1 MLFVYCIQR
10 KIFLLPFKQK
20 CHVAVPKPRQESDQL
35 FIYVNGID
43 CASVSMIFL
52 LDSRNILT

>member
-1 MLFVYCIQR
+1 MCVYSI
-10 KIFLLPFKQK
+10 LETSLTPSPFI
-20 CHVAVPKPRQESDQL
+20 AVPKPRQESDQL